1 MIGVEVDSF
10 YSFDIDEN
18 FDFKLQELLIKKTK
32 IYFMKKE
39 TLLITETDNFDPN
52 TLNKLKKK
60 FNVIFG
66 VTSQKDLIKK
76 LANIQYL
83 HVRLKYFLNKDLLSY
98 CKDLKM
104 IFTPTTG
111 LKSH

>member
-1 MIGVEVDSF
+1 M
-10 YSFDIDEN
+10 
-18 FDFKLQELLIKKTK
+18 
-32 IYFMKKE
+32 
-39 TLLITETDNFDPN
+39 
-52 TLNKLKKK
+52 
-60 FNVIFG
+60 IFG

-111 LKSH
+111 LNHIDQDYVRKEKYVL